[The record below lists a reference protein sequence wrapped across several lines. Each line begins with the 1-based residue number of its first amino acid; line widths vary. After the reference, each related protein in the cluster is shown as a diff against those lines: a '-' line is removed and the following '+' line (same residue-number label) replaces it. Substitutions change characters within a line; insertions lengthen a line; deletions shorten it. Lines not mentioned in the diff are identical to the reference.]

1 VTTYLASQSSPGRE
15 SEPPLKRG
23 GVYCL
28 IFDADSTEK
37 YKQHEGDWLR
47 DCEEDSVI
55 RRDADGNKI
64 YLQREIMGLS
74 VDDAAVVERVSGN
87 KFDYKKSSLKRSDR
101 DRAVPR
107 VPRPSAAKPDESTY
121 ATVAKKEQAYGVR
134 FTNEHLRSMGWGMDN
149 PSLYEKRTDESAS
162 ECETDSDVD
171 EVEFQTTSHVPVMI
185 KRKYEWKGAP
195 GLTDMVKKM
204 TGCQLMKDINSL
216 SDAT

>member
-1 VTTYLASQSSPGRE
+1 MSIVRDDVPSFTKFAWTRVRTTPQA
-15 SEPPLKRG
+15 G

-87 KFDYKKSSLKRSDR
+87 KFVYKKCSLKQTEI
-101 DRAVPR
+101 VPFL
-107 VPRPSAAKPDESTY
+107 VYPGPP
-121 ATVAKKEQAYGVR
+121 QQNQ
-134 FTNEHLRSMGWGMDN
+134 TNQHTQPWRRKSRRTAFGLR
-149 PSLYEKRTDESAS
+149 
-162 ECETDSDVD
+162 
-171 EVEFQTTSHVPVMI
+171 TSI
-185 KRKYEWKGAP
+185 
-195 GLTDMVKKM
+195 
-204 TGCQLMKDINSL
+204 
-216 SDAT
+216 